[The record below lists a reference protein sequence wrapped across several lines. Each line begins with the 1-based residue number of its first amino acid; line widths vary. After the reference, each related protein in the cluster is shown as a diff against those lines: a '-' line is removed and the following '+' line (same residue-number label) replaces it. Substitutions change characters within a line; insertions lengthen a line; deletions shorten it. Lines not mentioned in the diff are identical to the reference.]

1 MRFQSKYLIPIGSI
15 LFGGIFAVLSLLNYE
30 IYSPTK
36 GPMAGFMP
44 VLVGGFLVFV
54 GILDLIQAKKY
65 EEPTFDRQNW
75 LLVICVLLV
84 IAGHYIIGV
93 LPGGFILAFCWLKFK
108 ERYSWK
114 TTLITMIFLMVL
126 VIGVFAIWLDIP
138 FEYGIVGEL
147 LIK

>member
-1 MRFQSKYLIPIGSI
+1 MRFQTKYLIPIGSI

-75 LLVICVLLV
+75 LL
-84 IAGHYIIGV
+84 
-93 LPGGFILAFCWLKFK
+93 PGGFILAFCWLKFK

-126 VIGVFAIWLDIP
+126 VIGVFVIWLDIP

>member
-1 MRFQSKYLIPIGSI
+1 MRFQTKYLIPIGSI

-84 IAGHYIIGV
+84 IAG
-93 LPGGFILAFCWLKFK
+93 LILLEC
-108 ERYSWK
+108 
-114 TTLITMIFLMVL
+114 FLEDL
-126 VIGVFAIWLDIP
+126 FLHFA
-138 FEYGIVGEL
+138 G
-147 LIK
+147 

>member
-1 MRFQSKYLIPIGSI
+1 
-15 LFGGIFAVLSLLNYE
+15 
-30 IYSPTK
+30 
-36 GPMAGFMP
+36 MP

-126 VIGVFAIWLDIP
+126 VIGVFVIWLDIP
-138 FEYGIVGEL
+138 FEFGIVGEL